1 MCPQALQICFTRWKQ
16 SIFIRTHPG
25 RCTAPSRACL
35 PPWSGNSLYRKPH
48 CYAFKYSPIVLF
60 QVGLKFWM
68 RLDRLDVCSLSN
80 SWLDSKQPKPFC
92 SQTYLWDSD
101 LHLHVLVFS
110 IHRPAV
116 SPGLELLPQHSPAL
130 RDSEIQWFVGVCLLA
145 VKHIPLVYQ
154 CPQGSLLLIVPAPI
168 SLPIFINL
176 WQITCRINGWIPPAL
191 PWAFRMKG
199 YHLPWVDYQSGLLW
213 ALPPRIRKIW
223 SGSCRSVHALYWAV
237 GNEISC

>member
-1 MCPQALQICFTRWKQ
+1 MFAPWATPGWTQNSQSLSVARPTCETQI
-16 SIFIRTHPG
+16 SIFMSWFS
-25 RCTAPSRACL
+25 AS
-35 PPWSGNSLYRKPH
+35 
-48 CYAFKYSPIVLF
+48 IVLLWA
-60 QVGLKFWM
+60 QGWSCCLSTALLWGTLKF
-68 RLDRLDVCSLSN
+68 
-80 SWLDSKQPKPFC
+80 
-92 SQTYLWDSD
+92 SD
-101 LHLHVLVFS
+101 LL
-110 IHRPAV
+110 
-116 SPGLELLPQHSPAL
+116 
-130 RDSEIQWFVGVCLLA
+130 VCLLA